1 MTAALVLSSVALA
14 AVLLSATA
22 RWSEALV
29 AVPAALLVVAAGA
42 VSIEEAVTEV
52 RDLLPVVGFLAV
64 ILVLA
69 GLCDDE
75 GLFRLAGRWMT
86 RGNHGHP
93 RRLLG
98 RVFLVATATTAV
110 LSLDATAV
118 LLTPVVLATVRSTR
132 VPPRPHLYATA
143 HLSNTASLLLPGS
156 NLTNLLAF
164 SAAGLSFTRFGA
176 LMAGPWLIAVAAEYL
191 LFRGFFRGEL
201 VDRPVV
207 TTGGQTTPQGQTTTG
222 GYEPVPVLVLSVLT
236 VTLVGFAVLSLAGLS
251 PVWAALAGAS
261 VLAVR
266 SLCLGRS
273 TPAGILRWINLPF
286 LAFVLALG
294 VVVKAVMV
302 NGLDSAAARLLP
314 SGTGL
319 AALLA
324 IAAVAAVLSNV
335 VNNLPA
341 VLVLLPLAAG
351 TGPGAVLAVLIGV
364 NIGPNLTYIGS
375 LSNLLWRNLLHK
387 QGEPTSA
394 RQFSALGLLT
404 VPVGLVAAVVALW
417 AALAVV
423 GV

>member
-1 MTAALVLSSVALA
+1 MTAALALSCAALA

-29 AVPAALLVVAAGA
+29 AVPAALLVITTGA
-42 VSIEEAVTEV
+42 VSVQDAVTEV
-52 RDLLPVVGFLAV
+52 RDLLPVVCFLAV
-64 ILVLA
+64 VLVLA
-69 GLCDDE
+69 GLCDVE
-75 GLFRLAGRWMT
+75 GLFRLAGGWMA

-118 LLTPVVLATVRSTR
+118 LLTPVVLATIRSTGTS
-132 VPPRPHLYATA
+132 PRPHLYATA
-143 HLSNTASLLLPGS
+143 HLSNTASLLLPVS

-164 SAAGLSFTRFGA
+164 SAAGLSFTRFGV
-176 LMAGPWLIAVAAEYL
+176 LMAGPWLVAVTAEYL
-191 LFRGFFRGEL
+191 LFRMVFRGEL
-201 VDRPVV
+201 VDRPV
-207 TTGGQTTPQGQTTTG
+207 PTTTVG
-222 GYEPVPVLVLSVLT
+222 REPVPVLVLSVLAA
-236 VTLVGFAVLSLAGLS
+236 TLAGFAVLSVAGLS

-266 SLCLGRS
+266 SLSQGRS
-273 TPAGILRWINLPF
+273 TPARILRWINLPF

-294 VVVKAVMV
+294 VVVKAVMI

-324 IAAVAAVLSNV
+324 IAAVSAVLSNL

-341 VLVLLPLAAG
+341 VLVLLPLAVG

-375 LSNLLWRNLLHK
+375 LSNLLWRNLLH
-387 QGEPTSA
+387 QYGEPTSA

-404 VPVGLVAAVVALW
+404 VPVSLVAAVIALW
-417 AALAVV
+417 AGLAVV

>member
-1 MTAALVLSSVALA
+1 MTAALALSCAALA
-14 AVLLSATA
+14 TVLLSATA
-22 RWSEALV
+22 RWSEAV
-29 AVPAALLVVAAGA
+29 GAVPAALLVVAAGA
-42 VSIEEAVTEV
+42 VSVQDAVTEV
-52 RDLLPVVGFLAV
+52 RGLLPVVGFLAV
-64 ILVLA
+64 VLVLA

-75 GLFRLAGRWMT
+75 GLFRLAGGWMA
-86 RGNHGHP
+86 RGNHGQP

-98 RVFLVATATTAV
+98 RVFLAATATTAV

-118 LLTPVVLATVRSTR
+118 LLTPVVLATVRSTGA
-132 VPPRPHLYATA
+132 PPRPHLYATA
-143 HLSNTASLLLPGS
+143 HLSNTASLLLPVS

-164 SAAGLSFTRFGA
+164 SAAGLSFTRFGV
-176 LMAGPWLIAVAAEYL
+176 LMVGPWLVAIAAEYL
-191 LFRGFFRGEL
+191 LFRMVFRSEL
-201 VDRPVV
+201 VDRPDP
-207 TTGGQTTPQGQTTTG
+207 TPTVGR
-222 GYEPVPVLVLSVLT
+222 EPIPVLVLSVLAA
-236 VTLVGFAVLSLAGLS
+236 TLAGFAVLSLAGLS

-266 SLCLGRS
+266 SLSQGRS

-286 LAFVLALG
+286 LAFILALG

-319 AALLA
+319 AALLT
-324 IAAVAAVLSNV
+324 IAAVAAVLSNL

-341 VLVLLPLAAG
+341 VLVLLPIAAG

-375 LSNLLWRNLLHK
+375 LSNLLWRNLLH
-387 QGEPTSA
+387 QRGEPTSA

-404 VPVGLVAAVVALW
+404 VPVSLVAAVIALW
-417 AALAVV
+417 AALALV

>member
-1 MTAALVLSSVALA
+1 MTAALALSCAALA
-14 AVLLSATA
+14 TVLLSATA
-22 RWSEALV
+22 RWSEAV
-29 AVPAALLVVAAGA
+29 GAVPAALLVVAAGA
-42 VSIEEAVTEV
+42 VSVQDAVTEV
-52 RDLLPVVGFLAV
+52 RGLLPVVGFLAV
-64 ILVLA
+64 VLVLA

-75 GLFRLAGRWMT
+75 GLFRLAGGWMA
-86 RGNHGHP
+86 RGNHGQP

-98 RVFLVATATTAV
+98 RVFLAATATTAV

-118 LLTPVVLATVRSTR
+118 LLTPVVLATVRSTGA
-132 VPPRPHLYATA
+132 PPRPHLYATA
-143 HLSNTASLLLPGS
+143 HLSNTASLLLPVS

-164 SAAGLSFTRFGA
+164 SAAGLSFTRFGV
-176 LMAGPWLIAVAAEYL
+176 LMAGPWLVAIAAEYL
-191 LFRGFFRGEL
+191 LFRMVFRGEL
-201 VDRPVV
+201 VDRPVL
-207 TTGGQTTPQGQTTTG
+207 TTTVG
-222 GYEPVPVLVLSVLT
+222 RQPVPVLVLSVLAA
-236 VTLVGFAVLSLAGLS
+236 TLAGFAVLSLAGLS

-266 SLCLGRS
+266 SLSQGRS
-273 TPAGILRWINLPF
+273 TPAGILRSINLPF

-324 IAAVAAVLSNV
+324 IAAVAAVLSNL

-375 LSNLLWRNLLHK
+375 LSNLLWRNLLH
-387 QGEPTSA
+387 QRGEPTSA

-404 VPVGLVAAVVALW
+404 VPVSLVAAVIALW
-417 AALAVV
+417 AALALV